1 MRKRQDSASTISS
14 ITMFIYQSL
23 LSFLFLSMCANPIAI
38 SSAHKIHS
46 KIINVLSSATT
57 IHGNINT
64 RINKNAESN
73 STQPSVSPVPP
84 NTTSPTI
91 TPTVSPTPNVTAEPT
106 TISPNTTS
114 PTLSPTTSFP
124 TTISPYT
131 TAPTTSS
138 PNTTAPTLS
147 PTPNS
152 TTNFPT
158 VAPTLGP
165 DDDGSFTV
173 SQVFSF
179 MVISGILVF
188 TFFMLIKFRV
198 HVYFF
203 LRETMFRCGIFCG
216 RICTGTRST
225 NRYTEASAPLNEVIF
240 DPTDGSNTMRQ
251 PLITSNMSLGGSE
264 QL

>member
-106 TISPNTTS
+106 TISPNTTG
-114 PTLSPTTSFP
+114 
-124 TTISPYT
+124 
-131 TAPTTSS
+131 PTTSS

-158 VAPTLGP
+158 VA
-165 DDDGSFTV
+165 
-173 SQVFSF
+173 
-179 MVISGILVF
+179 
-188 TFFMLIKFRV
+188 
-198 HVYFF
+198 
-203 LRETMFRCGIFCG
+203 
-216 RICTGTRST
+216 
-225 NRYTEASAPLNEVIF
+225 
-240 DPTDGSNTMRQ
+240 
-251 PLITSNMSLGGSE
+251 
-264 QL
+264 